1 MEIEVLEKG
10 KNKLKIKLK
19 GETHTL
25 CNSLR
30 RELLNDKDVKVAG
43 YAVEHSLLGDPFL
56 IVEGKTPKQA
66 LLKAINKLKKRNKEF
81 KTKLKSLK

>member
-30 RELLNDKDVKVAG
+30 RELLNDKDVKIAG
-43 YAVEHSLLGDPFL
+43 YAIEHSLVEDPFL
-56 IVEGKTPKQA
+56 VIEGKNPKQA
-66 LLKAINKLKKRNKEF
+66 LLKAIDRLKKRNKEF